1 MKDIQQEFKDNA
13 AKIIALD
20 LDRQIMEAV
29 DRNYES
35 RYDSMRETSEIR
47 SNAMSDEIMS
57 DDEMTGIFETEKTLT
72 VRGFLSKLETFLEE
86 TLDDTTRGNVFMA
99 ENGNG
104 VSLNV
109 VVGAAFADNSDEEI
123 NQVNILISPTD
134 KTLLGSDGVSMSEDD
149 AEFVDEDYDD
159 EDGEIDFAGLPL

>member
-1 MKDIQQEFKDNA
+1 MDIQQEFKDNA

-29 DRNYES
+29 DPNYES
-35 RYDSMRETSEIR
+35 RYDSMHETDEIR

-86 TLDDTTRGNVFMA
+86 TLDETTRGNVFMA

-109 VVGAAFADNSDEEI
+109 VVGAAFADNGDEEI

-134 KTLLGSDGVSMSEDD
+134 RTLLGSEGVSMSEDD

-159 EDGEIDFAGLPL
+159 EDGIDFAGLPL